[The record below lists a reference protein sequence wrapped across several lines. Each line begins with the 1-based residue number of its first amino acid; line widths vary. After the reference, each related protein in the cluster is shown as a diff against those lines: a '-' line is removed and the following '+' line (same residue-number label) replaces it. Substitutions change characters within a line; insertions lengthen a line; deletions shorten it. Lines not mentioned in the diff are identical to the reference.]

1 MRIKDI
7 FLLIGQ
13 FLLPHHLISKFFFFA
28 ANCRVVWL
36 KNLMILSFI
45 KKYDI
50 DLTYCDIK
58 KYDDYTC
65 FNDFFTRSIKT
76 QNRLL
81 NKKNNISSILSP
93 ADGFISQFGRIYN
106 NSIIQAK
113 NHKYSVASLLGNDSL
128 DYIKFSDGNFINIY
142 LSPKNYH
149 RVHMPFDAT
158 LTKIKYIPGK
168 LFSVNPTVV
177 KYVPNLFARN
187 ERVIC
192 LFDSINGP
200 IAIVLVGS
208 MIVSSI
214 ETVWTGLVK
223 PKSLLSK
230 PFTFHR
236 QDLIKPLTLN
246 KGDEMARFQL
256 GSTVIV
262 LFGSNENIRWDYSLS
277 EQSEILFGQEIGN
290 FIF

>member
-7 FLLIGQ
+7 FLLIAQ
-13 FLLPHHLISKFFFFA
+13 FLLPHHLFSKFFFFV
-28 ANCRVVWL
+28 ANSRVVWF
-36 KNLMILSFI
+36 KNWIILNFI

-58 KYDDYTC
+58 NYYDYSC

-76 QNRLL
+76 QDRLL
-81 NKKNNISSILSP
+81 NKENNQNSILSP
-93 ADGFISQFGRIYN
+93 VDGLISQFGRIYN

-113 NHKYSVASLLGNDSL
+113 NHNYSIVNLLGNDLL
-128 DYIKFSDGNFINIY
+128 DSNEFSNGNFINIY

-149 RVHMPFDAT
+149 RVHMPFNAT

-168 LFSVNPTVV
+168 LFSVNPIIV
-177 KYVPNLFARN
+177 KHIPNLFARN
-187 ERVIC
+187 ERVVC
-192 LFDSINGP
+192 LFESINGP
-200 IAIVLVGS
+200 MAIVLVGS

-214 ETVWTGLVK
+214 ETVWTGVVK
-223 PKSLLSK
+223 PNCLLPK
-230 PFTFHR
+230 PFTFNRH
-236 QDLIKPLTLN
+236 DLIDPLRLN
-246 KGDEMARFQL
+246 KGDEMARFKL

-262 LFGSNENIRWDYSLS
+262 LFGTNVRWNCSLS
-277 EQSEILFGQEIGN
+277 EQQEVLFGQEIGD